1 MAQDGLAFRRE
12 DGMGASGVNAAL
24 ACVLGLTD
32 DIVVMFGDDG
42 LVTLTNDSARR
53 TLSGASG
60 ELHFRIRVLRP
71 SRFHHERGFGLC
83 RQSAYGYHAYR
94 KDSPG
99 ICEP

>member
-42 LVTLTNDSARR
+42 LVTLQ
-53 TLSGASG
+53 GASAPRLVPPTG
-60 ELHFRIRVLRP
+60 RP
-71 SRFHHERGFGLC
+71 ARPPRSRSRHP
-83 RQSAYGYHAYR
+83 
-94 KDSPG
+94 SPSTARL
-99 ICEP
+99 